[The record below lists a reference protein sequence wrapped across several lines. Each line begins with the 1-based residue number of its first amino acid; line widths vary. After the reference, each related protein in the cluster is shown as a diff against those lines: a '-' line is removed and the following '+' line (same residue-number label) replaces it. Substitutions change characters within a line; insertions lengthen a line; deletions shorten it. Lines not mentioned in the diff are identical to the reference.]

1 MSEALKAWAE
11 LAKKENAAYRK
22 KWGTTLQQQKRDDP
36 KPEPKQTGR
45 PSGPYNPERLALV
58 KELVEEGF
66 RTVDIAREA
75 GISESS
81 VRYWKA
87 KYLKK

>member
-1 MSEALKAWAE
+1 MTIATAWAA
-11 LAKKENAAYRK
+11 LAKQENAAYRK
-22 KWGTTLQQQKRDDP
+22 KWGTGLQQQKREQP
-36 KPEPKQTGR
+36 KPTRKGTRKGT
-45 PSGPYNPERLALV
+45 YNPERLALI
-58 KELVEEGF
+58 KELIEEGF

-87 KYLKK
+87 KYFQK

>member
-1 MSEALKAWAE
+1 MTVAKAWAE

-22 KWGTTLQQQKRDDP
+22 KWGTGLQQQKREDP
-36 KPEPKQTGR
+36 KPKRKGTRKGT
-45 PSGPYNPERLALV
+45 YNPERLALM
-58 KELVEEGF
+58 KEMISEGL
-66 RTVDIAREA
+66 RTVDIANEL

-87 KYLKK
+87 KYFQK

>member
-1 MSEALKAWAE
+1 MTIATAWAA
-11 LAKKENAAYRK
+11 LAKQENAAYRK
-22 KWGTTLQQQKRDDP
+22 KWGTGLQQQKKEQP
-36 KPEPKQTGR
+36 KPKQKGR
-45 PSGPYNPERLALV
+45 PVGTYNPERLALI

-66 RTVDIAREA
+66 RTVDIANEL

-87 KYLKK
+87 KYLMK

>member
-1 MSEALKAWAE
+1 MTTATAWAA
-11 LAKKENAAYRK
+11 LAKQENAAYRK
-22 KWGTTLQQQKRDDP
+22 KWGTSLQRQKREDP
-36 KPEPKQTGR
+36 KPKQKGR
-45 PSGPYNPERLALV
+45 PKGTYNPERLALI
-58 KELVEEGF
+58 KELIQEGF

-87 KYLKK
+87 KYFQK

>member
-1 MSEALKAWAE
+1 MTIAKAWAE

-22 KWGTTLQQQKRDDP
+22 KWGTGLQQQKREDP
-36 KPEPKQTGR
+36 KPKRKGSR
-45 PSGPYNPERLALV
+45 PLGTYNPERKALI
-58 KELVEEGF
+58 KELIEEGF
-66 RTVDIAREA
+66 RTVDIANEL

-87 KYLKK
+87 KYFMK

>member
-1 MSEALKAWAE
+1 MTVAKAWAE

-22 KWGTTLQQQKRDDP
+22 KWGTGLQQQKREDP
-36 KPEPKQTGR
+36 KPKRKGTRKGT
-45 PSGPYNPERLALV
+45 YNPERLALM
-58 KELVEEGF
+58 KEMISEGL
-66 RTVDIAREA
+66 RTVDIANEL

-87 KYLKK
+87 KYFMK

>member
-1 MSEALKAWAE
+1 MTVAKAWAE

-22 KWGTTLQQQKRDDP
+22 KWGTGLQQQKREDP
-36 KPEPKQTGR
+36 KPKRKGTRKGT
-45 PSGPYNPERLALV
+45 YNPERLALM
-58 KELVEEGF
+58 KEMINEGL
-66 RTVDIAREA
+66 RTVDIANEL

-87 KYLKK
+87 KYFMK

>member
-1 MSEALKAWAE
+1 MTIATAWAE

-22 KWGTTLQQQKRDDP
+22 KWGTGLQQQKREQP
-36 KPEPKQTGR
+36 KPKQKGR
-45 PSGPYNPERLALV
+45 PVGTYNPERLALI
-58 KELVEEGF
+58 KEMIEEGF
-66 RTVDIAREA
+66 RTVDIANEL

-87 KYLKK
+87 KYFMK